1 MTATHPARLWFELA
15 ADGLVATAGQ
25 ITPQDLPRPGLGVW
39 TVRDLLGHASRAF
52 STVVSYLAAP
62 ADPNAP
68 WLAEPTDY
76 FTAAL
81 RSTAAAEPAQIAERG
96 RAAGRA
102 LGDDPVRALRAL
114 AADTRALVAATPDHA
129 SVTTPFG
136 TMTLTAYLPT
146 RAFELT
152 VHGLDLARAVE
163 VAPCTDLALAARAA
177 LSLVAALATT
187 DQAVSALL
195 ALTGRHGLP
204 EGFSLL

>member
-1 MTATHPARLWFELA
+1 M
-15 ADGLVATAGQ
+15 
-25 ITPQDLPRPGLGVW
+25 
-39 TVRDLLGHASRAF
+39 
-52 STVVSYLAAP
+52 
-62 ADPNAP
+62 
-68 WLAEPTDY
+68 
-76 FTAAL
+76 
-81 RSTAAAEPAQIAERG
+81 
-96 RAAGRA
+96 
-102 LGDDPVRALRAL
+102 
-114 AADTRALVAATPDHA
+114 
-129 SVTTPFG
+129 TTPFG